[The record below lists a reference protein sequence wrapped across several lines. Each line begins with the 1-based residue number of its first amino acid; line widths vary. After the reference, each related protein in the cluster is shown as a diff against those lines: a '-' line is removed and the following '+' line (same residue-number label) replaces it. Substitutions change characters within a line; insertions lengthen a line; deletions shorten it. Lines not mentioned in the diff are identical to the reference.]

1 MKKKT
6 RCYIY
11 TRVSTAIQVDGYSLD
26 AQKDKLRKYAEF
38 QDMEIV
44 GSIRMK
50 DIPERCEDGNWIRNI
65 KFRFPLPIL
74 RDGKEVVRV
83 DGISL
88 DKEQPDEH
96 TVTLEKFPTLET
108 VVALHHQR
116 PTVGSQ
122 NNPISGGQ

>member
-1 MKKKT
+1 
-6 RCYIY
+6 
-11 TRVSTAIQVDGYSLD
+11 
-26 AQKDKLRKYAEF
+26 
-38 QDMEIV
+38 
-44 GSIRMK
+44 MK
-50 DIPERCEDGNWIRNI
+50 DIPERREDGNWIRNI
-65 KFRFPLPIL
+65 KFRFPLPIF

-116 PTVGSQ
+116 PTYRSRIPPGS
-122 NNPISGGQ
+122 PDVPDHRHPCPT